1 MIMKFTTRDL
11 ATIAVFGALWGI
23 VEISLGT
30 LLKSMN
36 VPLSG
41 AVLAT
46 IGLAVALTGRVF
58 VPKRGAT
65 LFTGVIAMLLKL
77 FSLGGIIIGPIIG
90 ILAEA
95 LIAEIVLTTT
105 RKPHRAAF
113 LLSGSLGVLWTLFQ
127 PLLTGVLLFGRGLV
141 EIWVDI
147 INKGS
152 KVLGLNPN
160 AALSVILVLV
170 VIHLALGGIGG
181 WLGWNIGKQ
190 LYARL
195 GRT

>member
-1 MIMKFTTRDL
+1 MKFTTRDL

-23 VEISLGT
+23 VEMSLGT

-46 IGLAVALTGRVF
+46 IGLTVALTGRVF

-95 LIAEIVLTTT
+95 LIAEIVLVLAS
-105 RKPHRAAF
+105 KSNLLAF
-113 LLSGSLGVLWTLFQ
+113 LVSGSLGVLWTLFQ
-127 PLLTGVLLFGRGLV
+127 PLVTGPLLFGRGLLDSWKDV
-141 EIWVDI
+141 IT
-147 INKGS
+147 KGS
-152 KVLGLNPN
+152 KLLGLNPN
-160 AALSVILVLV
+160 AVLVVLLVLV
-170 VIHLALGGIGG
+170 VIHLVLGGIGG
-181 WLGWNIGKQ
+181 WLGWIIGKQ
-190 LYARL
+190 LNTRL

>member
-1 MIMKFTTRDL
+1 MKFTTRDL

-23 VEISLGT
+23 VEMSLGT

-95 LIAEIVLTTT
+95 LIAEIVLTLAS
-105 RKPHRAAF
+105 KPNLVAF
-113 LLSGSLGVLWTLFQ
+113 LVSGSLGVLWTLLQ
-127 PLLTGVLLFGRGLV
+127 PLVTGPLLFGRGLLDAWKDV
-141 EIWVDI
+141 IT
-147 INKGS
+147 KGS
-152 KVLGLNPN
+152 KLLGLDPN
-160 AALSVILVLV
+160 AVLIVALVLV
-170 VIHLALGGIGG
+170 MIHLALGGIGG

-195 GRT
+195 GRA

>member
-1 MIMKFTTRDL
+1 MKFTTRDL

-23 VEISLGT
+23 VEMSLGT

-46 IGLAVALTGRVF
+46 IGLTVALTCRVF

-95 LIAEIVLTTT
+95 LIAEIVLALAS
-105 RKPHRAAF
+105 KPNLLAF
-113 LLSGSLGVLWTLFQ
+113 LISGSLGVLWTLFQ
-127 PLLTGVLLFGRGLV
+127 PLVTGPLLFGRGLLDTWKDV
-141 EIWVDI
+141 IT
-147 INKGS
+147 KGS
-152 KVLGLNPN
+152 KLLGLNPN
-160 AALSVILVLV
+160 AVLFIVLILV
-170 VIHLALGGIGG
+170 VIHLVLGGIGG
-181 WLGWNIGKQ
+181 WLGWIIGKQ
-190 LYARL
+190 LNTRL
-195 GRT
+195 GRA

>member
-1 MIMKFTTRDL
+1 MKFTTRDL

-65 LFTGVIAMLLKL
+65 LFTGVIALLLKL

-95 LIAEIVLTTT
+95 LIAEIVLALAS
-105 RKPHRAAF
+105 KPNLVAF
-113 LLSGSLGVLWTLFQ
+113 LVSGSLGVLWTLLQ
-127 PLLTGVLLFGRGLV
+127 PLITGPLLFGRGLLDV
-141 EIWVDI
+141 WKDVIT
-147 INKGS
+147 KGS
-152 KVLGLNPN
+152 KLLELNPN
-160 AALSVILVLV
+160 AILVVVLVLV
-170 VIHLALGGIGG
+170 VIHLVLGGIGG

-190 LYARL
+190 LNNRL
-195 GRT
+195 GRA